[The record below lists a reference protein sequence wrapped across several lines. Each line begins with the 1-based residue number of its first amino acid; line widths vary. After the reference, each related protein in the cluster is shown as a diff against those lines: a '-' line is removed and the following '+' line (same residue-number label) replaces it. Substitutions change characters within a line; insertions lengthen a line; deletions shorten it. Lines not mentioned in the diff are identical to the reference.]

1 MRSAKVVLTTDLMTN
16 KGFMGKSIHEAVNSY
31 VISPDLQE
39 YTDGI
44 ECSYTSELVRE
55 GVVRVTYTSRLKNLR
70 KKISIVHR
78 YSFPLLH
85 ELREIGYIV
94 DPENPTATSQILIA
108 LGDYKKNYFN
118 IAVHD
123 SSNYMMSCDVLVYN
137 QKGEIGHYYM
147 PESNF
152 VSPLQI
158 KHASIQ
164 ETRDEAGRRVFR
176 TMVELADITEPL
188 TILVG
193 YNASGITTTESH
205 VVTPEHPVVISDV
218 PLEDNP
224 QLIPGDWLIGM
235 TDEQN
240 RLLINA
246 VARVEAEYET
256 CTA

>member
-16 KGFMGKSIHEAVNSY
+16 EGFFGKSIHEAVNSY
-31 VISPDLQE
+31 VISPDLKE
-39 YTDGI
+39 YTEGI

-55 GVVRVTYTSRLKNLR
+55 GVVRVKYTSHLKNLQ
-70 KKISIVHR
+70 KTISIVHR

-85 ELREIGYIV
+85 ESREIGYIV
-94 DPENPTATSQILIA
+94 SPENPQATSEILIA

-147 PESNF
+147 PESDF
-152 VSPLQI
+152 VSPLPI
-158 KHASIQ
+158 KQASIV
-164 ETRDEAGRRVFR
+164 ETRDKEGRRVFR
-176 TMVELADITEPL
+176 TMVELGDITEPQD
-188 TILVG
+188 ILVG
-193 YNASGITTTESH
+193 YNASGITTTETH
-205 VVTPEHPVVISDV
+205 QVTPENPVVISDV

-224 QLIPGDWLIGM
+224 NLIPGDWLIGM
-235 TDEQN
+235 TDEKN
-240 RLLINA
+240 RLLLNA
-246 VARVEAEYET
+246 VARVEAEVAT